1 MLDRPD
7 LIYRYDGSF
16 EGLMCCVYE
25 SFYKREMPL
34 SIISREEA
42 QQSLFEAVKY

>member
-16 EGLMCCVYE
+16 EGLMCVYTRV
-25 SFYKREMPL
+25 FTKGN
-34 SIISREEA
+34 A
-42 QQSLFEAVKY
+42 A